1 MVSGRPSLRRRI
13 LHGAAIV
20 GVLGT
25 TLLAATPAQATT
37 ADDGQWWYQAY
48 GVEQVH
54 ADGLTG
60 EGVKIA
66 VIDSQINP
74 DLPVF
79 DGADLTI
86 APGAGCMDTEPATDE
101 LNDNS
106 RHGSTVTALLIGNG
120 TGAGAINGI
129 VPDASVTFY
138 GFGNRGDDCV
148 EPPEATAAGLS
159 PAGWLF
165 QRALDDGA
173 DIIST
178 SQGGGASYYDDL
190 PVIAEAIARQ
200 VPIVAATP
208 NDGLTGAILPSG
220 YSGVVAVNA
229 VDQQQQLL
237 IGGLGV
243 ENTILETTVVAPGS
257 PFSSIGA
264 PDGTW
269 DDSNRTQG
277 SSLATPLVAGILALA
292 AEKYPDATKNQLI
305 QSLIH
310 NTGPEDHDLTYSP
323 DNGFGYG
330 VASLGHVLRV
340 DPSSYE
346 DVNPLLDKSLQQP
359 TPEQIATAMAA
370 LSEDDTSPAASDQ
383 PTGDTGDQT
392 DSGIATVLVVGGIVV
407 GIVVIGAVI
416 LTIILVRRSH
426 RTDREGQS

>member
-1 MVSGRPSLRRRI
+1 MSGRTPPRRRI
-13 LHGAAIV
+13 LEGAAAL
-20 GVLGT
+20 GVLAV
-25 TLLAATPAQATT
+25 TLFTAVPAHAETS
-37 ADDGQWWYQAY
+37 DDGQWWYEAY

-60 EGVKIA
+60 EGLKIA

-86 APGAGCMDTEPATDE
+86 APGAGCRDSEPATDQ

-120 TGAGAINGI
+120 TGAGAIRGI
-129 VPDASVTFY
+129 VPDAQVTFY
-138 GFGNRGDDCV
+138 GFGDQGDDCV

-208 NDGLTGAILPSG
+208 NDGLTGALLPSG
-220 YSGVVAVNA
+220 YVGVVAVNA
-229 VDQQQQLL
+229 VDQQQKLL
-237 IGGLGV
+237 TGGLGV
-243 ENTILETTVVAPGS
+243 DNIILETTVVAPGS

-277 SSLATPLVAGILALA
+277 SSLATPLVAGILTLA
-292 AEKYPDATKNQLI
+292 MEKYPDATPNQLI
-305 QSLIH
+305 QSLVH
-310 NTGPEDHDLTYSP
+310 NTGAEDHELSYSP
-323 DNGFGYG
+323 DNGYGYG

-340 DPSSYE
+340 DPTAYE

-359 TPEQIATAMAA
+359 TAEQIAAATAA
-370 LSEDDTSPAASDQ
+370 LDSEPAATASPGGADGG
-383 PTGDTGDQT
+383 GDTGV
-392 DSGIATVLVVGGIVV
+392 SGITTALIIGGVVVV
-407 GIVVIGAVI
+407 VVIVAAVI
-416 LTIILVRRSH
+416 LTVVLIRRSR